1 MWRYEHVYKSIASL
15 FAMLSA
21 ASGNV
26 IRFGQPWPQLLPSA
40 LGMATIFC
48 MIWITWRR
56 QRST

>member
-1 MWRYEHVYKSIASL
+1 
-15 FAMLSA
+15 MLSA

-26 IRFGQPWPQLLPSA
+26 IRFNQPWPQLLPSA

-56 QRST
+56 QRCT